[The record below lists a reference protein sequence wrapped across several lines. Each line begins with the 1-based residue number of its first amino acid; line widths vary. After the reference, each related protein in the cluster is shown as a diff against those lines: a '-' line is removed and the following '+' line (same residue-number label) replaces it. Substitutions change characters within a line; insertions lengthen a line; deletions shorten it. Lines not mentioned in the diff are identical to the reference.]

1 MKQIEW
7 MLAVVFL
14 GTMAPW
20 SAVAFDPTEQY
31 EERQMEGWT
40 LRINRTLL
48 RDSQLAEEVLREMR
62 RQLIQIARAVPTP
75 ALAKLRNVVIWVE
88 EQDRDEKCMC
98 YHPSREWL
106 TEHAY
111 NPDKAGCVELGNARN
126 FLAWT
131 HEQPWM
137 VLHELAH
144 SYHHQVLG
152 YDNAE
157 IRTAYGKAVTSTSY
171 EQVLHINGQTVRHYA
186 LTSDQEYFAEC
197 TEAFFGTNDMYPFV
211 GAELKQHDP
220 TAFET
225 LGRVWG
231 RQR

>member
-1 MKQIEW
+1 MKRIAW
-7 MLAVVFL
+7 MPAVVFL
-14 GTMAPW
+14 GAMTSM
-20 SAVAFDPTEQY
+20 SAVAYDSTDQY
-31 EERQMEGWT
+31 EERQVEGWT

-48 RDSQLAEEVLREMR
+48 QHSQLAEEVLREMR
-62 RQLIQIARAVPTP
+62 RQLIQVARTVPAP
-75 ALAKLRNVVIWVE
+75 ALAKLRHVAIWVE

-106 TEHAY
+106 EEHAY

-131 HEQPWM
+131 REQPWM

-144 SYHHQVLG
+144 SYHHHVLG
-152 YDNAE
+152 YDNPDIKA
-157 IRTAYGKAVTSTSY
+157 AYEKAVASTSY
-171 EQVLHINGQTVRHYA
+171 EHVLHINGQTVRHYA

-211 GAELKQHDP
+211 CAELKPHDP

-225 LGRVWG
+225 LDKVWS
-231 RQR
+231 REE